1 MGGRR
6 RNISGI
12 TGMYLMGGM
21 LMLMLRIIHY
31 MRRIVVRV
39 VPLRAA
45 RRGLRRCLEVC
56 NMRLYDFLFP

>member
-1 MGGRR
+1 MGRRR

-12 TGMYLMGGM
+12 AGMYLMGGM

-39 VPLRAA
+39 VPLRTA
-45 RRGLRRCLEVC
+45 RRGLRRRLEVC